1 MVYTSDY
8 YTTRS
13 YSRPVTSSYT
23 VSTPRVYL
31 TSERPGQHQTRNHE
45 YSYSSTVE
53 SRTNSN
59 DPYVGNRSQSSS
71 YTTERN
77 SRSGPGGYNYTT
89 ERSSTS
95 GAGPGGYSY
104 SSTSSGRLPGG
115 NTYRHYSYRV

>member
-13 YSRPVTSSYT
+13 YSSRPVVSSYT

-31 TSERPGQHQTRNHE
+31 TTERPGLHQSRNHE

-53 SRTNSN
+53 SRSNSN
-59 DPYVGNRSQSSS
+59 DPLSNRTQRST
-71 YTTERN
+71 YTSERN
-77 SRSGPGGYNYTT
+77 ASSGPGGYYST
-89 ERSSTS
+89 ERTSTT

-115 NTYRHYSYRV
+115 TSYRHYSYRV